1 MNATGMVMLYAL
13 AWIGMGAIGLWL
25 ARFVDAVC
33 IPAMKTRSAIWK
45 ASWPVLLSLRVSIT
59 LAIACVVCVVRD
71 VATNKNR
78 QAQEKL

>member
-1 MNATGMVMLYAL
+1 MNATGMVMLYVL

-33 IPAMKTRSAIWK
+33 DSGDED
-45 ASWPVLLSLRVSIT
+45 SLGFLESFLAGPIVFAVSIT

-71 VATNKNR
+71 ATNKNR